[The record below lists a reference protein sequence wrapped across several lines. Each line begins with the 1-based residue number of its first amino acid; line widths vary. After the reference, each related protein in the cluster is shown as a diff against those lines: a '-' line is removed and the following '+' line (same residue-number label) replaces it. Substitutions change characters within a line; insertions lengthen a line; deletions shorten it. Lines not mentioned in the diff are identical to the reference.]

1 MAKIGFKKSNFKAFF
16 IFLLIAAIVSVGV
29 AIGIYY
35 YFGHSMPGD
44 DITEGLSDKLTYG
57 NSFSLEDILEE
68 EQYNYAWIKSDDII
82 VEVYATNNKNE
93 NVLTEEVL
101 VYSKNDRSFKVV
113 GVSTGVIKFTSGV
126 DKTVNFSVPF
136 TTKFK
141 SGDTKGLLT
150 DSYPL
155 FAEDGIFA
163 ESELRDVQLIRVEN
177 LSSVDLNDFKLFE
190 NLKKLVI
197 KDNSEDGIIS
207 VSNFEIP
214 ESTTIYVDGDK
225 YLDYVNSE
233 DQVWQNYAN
242 RIYPIVANAT
252 SHSVV
257 LYKNGGVFD
266 DDNGE
271 SIDNFEVKDG
281 ETVSLSTEYSIT
293 KTGYQF
299 LGWYSSNGDVVN
311 VADLVTDSYE
321 FKSDIKLFAKWEANS
336 YTIRL
341 HHNDGT
347 DEYTEKQFTY
357 DSDSIICDAPLIY
370 PGFVQIGWASSADSA
385 NVVYENEQIIKN
397 LTVTNN
403 DVIDVYAI
411 WVYQTFSLQFYTW
424 DMQQEYKEY
433 GSIKQGAYG
442 DSISLSLLLGAPESI
457 YGSFKGWALKPNAPK
472 AEYAYNDVITFE
484 TVQELLTSKT
494 DGVLRVYPVFQL
506 EAYDLSYD
514 ANGGSTTPNGENGI
528 SRGTQINLSKQIE
541 REGYKFK
548 GWLDNAGYLWTSEA
562 LYQNDQ
568 LFYDTYYPN
577 KVEILV
583 ENEYGYSAPIGMEH
597 VQSPKVTLTAVWV
610 ANTFNVIFAG
620 DQTDSSYYN
629 SATIT
634 YGQEF
639 TFTGDI
645 SKTGHTLSGCVSD
658 YGSVALEGKVL
669 SVEQVAIIY
678 NALRGSTLNNDFD
691 CSKTATF
698 NATWTANTYTVTF
711 DYNGGS
717 GSKTT
722 MDVVYG
728 TTYGSLPSAS
738 RSNVSNC
745 DRGCCYTNYTF
756 SYWKDSTGKE
766 IKSDTIMN
774 VAAPHTLTAVWSSN
788 SQTSSHDDG
797 SSCVIE
803 GTLITMADG
812 SKKPVEE
819 LSLGETVTTF
829 NHFTGEIDASQV
841 VFIYSAKVVDY
852 PILNLTFSDGKELSI
867 VNMHGLFDADLNQ
880 YVMIDYIN
888 VVDYLNHEFVYV
900 DGGILQKTKLVEYD
914 ISMQTTTRYTLITAQ
929 HINNLFND
937 FLCVSDEIE
946 GLYNVFELDSNMKVD
961 DEKYNQD
968 IATYGLSTYK
978 EWEDYITYEEY
989 IAFNGKYMNV
999 AFGKGLTTKRD
1010 ILELIKKYIHPD
1022 ITF

>member
-370 PGFVQIGWASSADSA
+370 PGFVQIGWASSADST

-610 ANTFNVIFAG
+610 ANTFNVVFAG

-658 YGSVALEGKVL
+658 YGSVALEGRVL

-691 CSKTATF
+691 CGKTATF

-717 GSKTT
+717 GSKAT

-728 TTYGSLPSAS
+728 TAYGSLPSAS
-738 RSNVSNC
+738 RSNSGYC
-745 DRGCCYTNYTF
+745 DKGCCYTYYNF
-756 SYWKDSTGKE
+756 AYWKDSNGKQ
-766 IKSDTIMN
+766 INSGTIMD
-774 VAAPHTLTAVWSSN
+774 VAGPHTLTAVWNSGSVSN
-788 SQTSSHDDG
+788 HPNDPCLAT
-797 SSCVIE
+797 
-803 GTLITMADG
+803 GTLVTMADG
-812 SKKPVEE
+812 STKTIENVVVGDSVRVWDFEK
-819 LSLGETVTTF
+819 GA
-829 NHFTGEIDASQV
+829 FTSSIVAYIEHDDVAEWT
-841 VFIYSAKVVDY
+841 VVDL
-852 PILNLTFSDGKELSI
+852 IF
-867 VNMHGLFDADLNQ
+867 ADN
-880 YVMIDYIN
+880 
-888 VVDYLNHEFVYV
+888 
-900 DGGILQKTKLVEYD
+900 
-914 ISMQTTTRYTLITAQ
+914 TTVTLITEHGFFDCDLNEYVYITTDNVYSYIGHSFFKMNEENGVLSYSEVELVDAKVETRVVGTHSMVTADQ
-929 HINNLFND
+929 ISHFANGYLSIAAGIDGLFN
-937 FLCVSDEIE
+937 I
-946 GLYNVFELDSNMKVD
+946 FEVTD
-961 DEKYNQD
+961 DMRYDAESVKKD
-968 IATYGLSTYK
+968 IDTYGLYTY
-978 EWEDYITYEEY
+978 EDFAEYVTYEEFV
-989 IAFNGKYMNV
+989 AFNGAYLKV
-999 AFGKGLTTKRD
+999 SVGKGLTTFDKIIEMINRY
-1010 ILELIKKYIHPD
+1010 LR
-1022 ITF
+1022 